1 MKRLF
6 ITLGFA
12 LSLATAATYQENA
25 INVKAEE
32 SLRVK
37 PDQAVFSVRISA
49 NHAQADSAIL
59 QVKPA
64 FEAVA
69 KVFAK
74 YKLDAQS
81 AVVKE
86 MTIRSLYEGRP
97 MDGGRDLKGYEVSR
111 RYEVRFRDM
120 AKLSAFL
127 VDLRLAG
134 ATDFGEIEFSHTRLD
149 SLQQVVLNKALVKS
163 RQIAQGIA
171 AVSGQRIGVPSVV
184 SNEPVQ
190 EFSYENRVRIDLGSF
205 DAELLRGKA
214 LMMSSMPR
222 SAGGGGAPSP
232 EMAQLAALQQ
242 FFQID
247 IADIEVKNQVWV
259 TYPIVK

>member
-1 MKRLF
+1 
-6 ITLGFA
+6 
-12 LSLATAATYQENA
+12 
-25 INVKAEE
+25 
-32 SLRVK
+32 
-37 PDQAVFSVRISA
+37 
-49 NHAQADSAIL
+49 
-59 QVKPA
+59 
-64 FEAVA
+64 
-69 KVFAK
+69 
-74 YKLDAQS
+74 
-81 AVVKE
+81 
-86 MTIRSLYEGRP
+86 

-171 AVSGQRIGVPSVV
+171 AQSGQRIGAPSVV
-184 SNEPVQ
+184 SNEPVL

-222 SAGGGGAPSP
+222 TAGGGAAGQTP

-259 TYPIVK
+259 TYPIIK